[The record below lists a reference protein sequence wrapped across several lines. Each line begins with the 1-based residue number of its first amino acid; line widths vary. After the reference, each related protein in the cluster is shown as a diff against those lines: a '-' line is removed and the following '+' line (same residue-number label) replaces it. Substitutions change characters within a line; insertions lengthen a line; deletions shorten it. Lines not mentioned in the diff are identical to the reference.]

1 MISSGVKPCLY
12 HPTIRRTVTPVPAI
26 RGRPPR
32 ILSERTINEPMS
44 VTVVI
49 VTSHPLVLQL
59 CYRAAGNGLPAQRG
73 ERAAGEAGPC
83 RRTLSHKYCPAHFLP
98 HCPDGLRTK
107 FPGLVLSM
115 AVLPAS
121 ISTASSFVEF
131 RRAISSYMWRRFWLT
146 SLTKAWTSADAPGCT
161 TPK

>member
-1 MISSGVKPCLY
+1 
-12 HPTIRRTVTPVPAI
+12 
-26 RGRPPR
+26 
-32 ILSERTINEPMS
+32 
-44 VTVVI
+44 VI

-59 CYRAAGNGLPAQRG
+59 CYRATENGPPAQRG
-73 ERAAGEAGPC
+73 GRAAGEASMC
-83 RRTLSHKYCPAHFLP
+83 LQTLSRTYCPAYFLT
-98 HCPDGLRTK
+98 HCPDRLRTK